1 MGWLHRDVQEEL
13 EGVEAAIEAGDL
25 EQAARK
31 AGRVVSKWP
40 ENAAGWSLA
49 GEIAWSLGELEE
61 AEHALRRGLTLDARD
76 WRSRDALAQ
85 VRLEQGALNEAR
97 ALAEEAALAAPGDP
111 DVLWTLAMTLELND
125 EAAAA
130 RKAYEQAHRLSPELH
145 YLPFRVTREDFDAL
159 TQDAIQQLPER
170 IRDALQNVE
179 LSVKDFPGE
188 EDTAPGDPRLSPLL
202 LGVFLG
208 NSLAQQSVHDP
219 WSTALP
225 ARILIFQSNI
235 ERASPTREELIH
247 QIRVTVFHEVGHYLG
262 LNEEE
267 IHGRGLG

>member
-130 RKAYEQAHRLSPELH
+130 RKAYEQAIACRRSSTICRFGSPAKTSM
-145 YLPFRVTREDFDAL
+145 P
-159 TQDAIQQLPER
+159 
-170 IRDALQNVE
+170 
-179 LSVKDFPGE
+179 
-188 EDTAPGDPRLSPLL
+188 
-202 LGVFLG
+202 
-208 NSLAQQSVHDP
+208 
-219 WSTALP
+219 
-225 ARILIFQSNI
+225 
-235 ERASPTREELIH
+235 
-247 QIRVTVFHEVGHYLG
+247 
-262 LNEEE
+262 
-267 IHGRGLG
+267 